1 MFSVIAIMKCCST
14 IIYYYYFIETQV
26 FLKGFILLE
35 LYSTES

>member
-1 MFSVIAIMKCCST
+1 MISVIAIVECCST

-26 FLKGFILLE
+26 PSKSFILLE